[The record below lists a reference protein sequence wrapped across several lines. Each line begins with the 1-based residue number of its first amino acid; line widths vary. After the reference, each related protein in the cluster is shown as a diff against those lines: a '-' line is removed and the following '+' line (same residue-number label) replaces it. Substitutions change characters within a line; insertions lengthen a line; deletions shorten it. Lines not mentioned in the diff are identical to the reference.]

1 MSDQIYH
8 FIVIHT
14 PILYI
19 FSSS

>member
-8 FIVIHT
+8 FLVIHT